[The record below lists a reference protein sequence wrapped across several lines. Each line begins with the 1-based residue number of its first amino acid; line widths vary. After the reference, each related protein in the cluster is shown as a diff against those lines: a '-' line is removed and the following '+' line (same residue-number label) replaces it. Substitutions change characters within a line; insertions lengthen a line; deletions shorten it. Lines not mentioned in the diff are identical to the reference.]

1 MPTLLMRVHDRPHAR
16 KNARRDAVD
25 EQSLTDLFQL
35 REGFAAQVAGTPH
48 HQPFELHP
56 AEPITHHGFG
66 DAEDLADP
74 GLPASDPITRVSRR
88 GEAGNQSAVEVEEG
102 AHLGARRIGGDL
114 REGGGRRLRMV
125 DGHVVVLYVPFRNP
139 GYKQVRR
146 ARKWMVD
153 FELDAA
159 QNAWLAK
166 VRDFLQANVTPALRS
181 ELAEHGQEFPDGE
194 VASFRSKIGARGW
207 FGLNWPAEYGGL
219 GLGAIYQHLLMREFE
234 YWGVPGPDLTVTS
247 VAPMIMRH
255 GTEQNKAEFL
265 PPIARGELTC
275 AVGYSE
281 PDAGTDLASLRTRAV
296 QDGDEWVITGS
307 KIWNSGAQRAT
318 HEWLCV
324 RTDPNA
330 PRHRGISVIMVPV
343 DSPGVEIRPL
353 YAWSGYRTNEVFFD
367 EVRVPV
373 GNLIGEIN
381 RGWTYITG
389 ALDLE
394 RGALTNAGDMRRA
407 LDELTELA
415 GRPRHDGSIPLQT
428 PSFRR
433 RLAQAEADVEAAM
446 LMGYQ
451 AASLLDSGV
460 IPTVEVSVE
469 KVFSSELRQRIADLA
484 IDLLGPDGL
493 LAYRSPGAPADGKFE
508 RLYRVSP
515 LMRFGGGTNEVLRD
529 VIAQRGHGMPS
540 YGR

>member
-1 MPTLLMRVHDRPHAR
+1 
-16 KNARRDAVD
+16 
-25 EQSLTDLFQL
+25 
-35 REGFAAQVAGTPH
+35 
-48 HQPFELHP
+48 
-56 AEPITHHGFG
+56 
-66 DAEDLADP
+66 
-74 GLPASDPITRVSRR
+74 
-88 GEAGNQSAVEVEEG
+88 
-102 AHLGARRIGGDL
+102 
-114 REGGGRRLRMV
+114 
-125 DGHVVVLYVPFRNP
+125 
-139 GYKQVRR
+139 
-146 ARKWMVD
+146 MVD

-159 QNAWLAK
+159 QDAWLAE
-166 VRDFLQANVTPALRS
+166 VRAFLTEAVTPALRS
-181 ELAEHGQEFPDGE
+181 ELAEHGQELPDRE
-194 VASFRSKIGARGW
+194 VAAFRRRIGERGW
-207 FGLNWPAEYGGL
+207 FGLNWPPEYGGL
-219 GLGAIYQHLLMREFE
+219 GLGAVYQHLLMREFE

-255 GTEQNKAEFL
+255 GTEQNKLEFL
-265 PPIARGELTC
+265 PPIARGELIC

-281 PDAGTDLASLRTRAV
+281 PEAGTDLASLRTRAV

-307 KIWNSGAQRAT
+307 KIWNSVANRAT

-324 RTDPNA
+324 RTDPSA
-330 PRHRGISVIMVPV
+330 ARHRGISVIMVPTNL
-343 DSPGVEIRPL
+343 PGIEIRPL

-367 EVRVPV
+367 AVRVPV
-373 GNLIGEIN
+373 GNLIGELN

-394 RGALTNAGDMRRA
+394 RGALTNAGDLRRA

-415 GRPRHDGSIPLQT
+415 GRPRRDGSVPLQIAG
-428 PSFRR
+428 FRR
-433 RLAQAEADVEAAM
+433 RLAQAEADVEAAT

-493 LAYRSPGAPADGKFE
+493 LAYRSPGAPEDGKFE